1 MAVRLGGS
9 RKAIELEG
17 DYELARLFKELN
29 MKPAEIRQGAR
40 FAAGIIR
47 SKARQKAPKGTN
59 SKNPGALK
67 RGIVIKNS
75 KNRKYASVWVGP
87 NYGRHGNNRAPHA
100 HLVAFKFTR
109 SRGKF
114 GFGNKT
120 NRDYEIKSPGA
131 VSTRKPIGQFIK
143 QAAAENEEMVA
154 RRAMDKYVKVLDK
167 KIAKLL
173 R

>member
-9 RKAIELEG
+9 RKTIELEG

-47 SKARQKAPKGTN
+47 SKARQKAPKGKTGN
-59 SKNPGALK
+59 LRK
-67 RGIVIKNS
+67 GIVIKNS

-87 NYGRHGNNRAPHA
+87 NYGRHGKNRAPHA

-114 GFGNKT
+114 GFGSKT

-143 QAAAENEEMVA
+143 QAAAENEETVA